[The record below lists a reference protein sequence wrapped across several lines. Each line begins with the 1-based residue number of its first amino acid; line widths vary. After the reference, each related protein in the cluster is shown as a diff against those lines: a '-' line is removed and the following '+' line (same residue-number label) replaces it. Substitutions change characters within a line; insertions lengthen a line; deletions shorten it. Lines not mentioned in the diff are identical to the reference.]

1 MQLLR
6 EKSMQQEE
14 KRHQSFPLRLAPS
27 TRQQAND
34 LAQSEGIS
42 LNHFISIAVAEKI
55 GRMEQASLRNE
66 QQRLKQPS
74 VSGAQTSPRKP
85 V

>member
-1 MQLLR
+1 MP
-6 EKSMQQEE
+6 QEY
-14 KRHQSFPLRLAPS
+14 KRHQSFPLRLSPS

-34 LAQSEGIS
+34 LAHAEGIS

-55 GRMEQASLRNE
+55 GRMEQASLRSE
-66 QQRLKQPS
+66 QPRPKQTNAPGTSFSLK
-74 VSGAQTSPRKP
+74 KP